1 MNYPCSDLGMA
12 PGSSRRIERPIAL
25 ADPASNTKRF
35 RAEPIAR

>member
-1 MNYPCSDLGMA
+1 MNYTCADLSMA
-12 PGSSRRIERPIAL
+12 PGARRTIERPMTL